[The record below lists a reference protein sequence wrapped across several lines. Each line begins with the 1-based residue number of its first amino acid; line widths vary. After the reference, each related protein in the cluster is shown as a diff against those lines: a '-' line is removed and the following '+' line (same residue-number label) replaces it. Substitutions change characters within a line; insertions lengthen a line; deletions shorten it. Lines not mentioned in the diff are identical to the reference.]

1 MRAILS
7 KTTSDMHKSK
17 LMSPQLVQLVL
28 DVYMTPQEYAE
39 LITKYDNVDFEVTI
53 DKSQK

>member
-1 MRAILS
+1 MKAILS

-17 LMSPQLVQLVL
+17 LMSPFLVQLVL

-39 LITKYDNVDFEVTI
+39 LITKYDSKDFEI
-53 DKSQK
+53 EIR